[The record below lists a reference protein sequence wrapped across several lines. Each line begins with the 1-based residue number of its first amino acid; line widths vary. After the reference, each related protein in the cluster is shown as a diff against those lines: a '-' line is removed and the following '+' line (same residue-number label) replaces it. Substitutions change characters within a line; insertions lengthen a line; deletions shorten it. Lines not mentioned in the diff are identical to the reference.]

1 MTYPKIGGG
10 VGVGGG
16 GEIWFEWQEVAGI
29 SKTVARFSRQPLWE
43 KNWVVRMKA

>member
-10 VGVGGG
+10 G
-16 GEIWFEWQEVAGI
+16 QEVAGI

-43 KNWVVRMKA
+43 KNWLVRVKA